1 MAAIGRTA
9 NTKHLNLEKLGVK
22 LNKSNNKILGGKDG
36 ELEKTDVNN
45 IYAIGD
51 VLEGVP
57 ELTPV
62 A

>member
-1 MAAIGRTA
+1 
-9 NTKHLNLEKLGVK
+9 VK